1 MGLSVSVESL
11 FCHTLQFPDP
21 EQSVN
26 LIVLDYS
33 KEHNEMLKREFLIC
47 DDRFKW
53 LADCLESKYQHIY
66 IF

>member
-47 DDRFKW
+47 DDRFK
-53 LADCLESKYQHIY
+53 
-66 IF
+66 